1 MICDRNV
8 HSFSCRRQFL
18 KPRGSHWRN
27 KPEWQFLLNS
37 LSWCL
42 KTRPSS
48 ISCRKSCPC
57 CCCKICLFFFLG
69 WRCLGL
75 LLYLFLNRF
84 WSNFLNLGLFFV
96 LDLFFLLHLLLK
108 SLTLFMNTALFSRAF
123 ADIFLLCW

>member
-18 KPRGSHWRN
+18 KPWGSHWRN